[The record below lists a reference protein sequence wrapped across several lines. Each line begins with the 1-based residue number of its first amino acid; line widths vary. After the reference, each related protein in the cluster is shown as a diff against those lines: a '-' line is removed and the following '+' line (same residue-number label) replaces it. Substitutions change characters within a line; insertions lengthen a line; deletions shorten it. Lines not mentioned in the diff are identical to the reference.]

1 MKSVKSFLPRNAIQ
15 KYSQQANE
23 CIGSGHLNW
32 NKEEHIRLNDALIPG
47 LPLANTGRVCSTG
60 VFQTWSVVLKSFGPC
75 ACIKEMETLDSD
87 LFPMFDM
94 RRNQG
99 CKKPGVSPY
108 SNTLI
113 RLVTTNCS
121 AFKVKA
127 KIIIIPFG
135 YLQTSTC
142 LAKKLGRR
150 ATFQKVTIAFTVTSP
165 TPFVLVR
172 ETYGDW

>member
-1 MKSVKSFLPRNAIQ
+1 MICFLCLTRGGIRNA
-15 KYSQQANE
+15 
-23 CIGSGHLNW
+23 
-32 NKEEHIRLNDALIPG
+32 
-47 LPLANTGRVCSTG
+47 
-60 VFQTWSVVLKSFGPC
+60 
-75 ACIKEMETLDSD
+75 
-87 LFPMFDM
+87 
-94 RRNQG
+94 
-99 CKKPGVSPY
+99 KKPGVSPY

-135 YLQTSTC
+135 YLQSSTC

-172 ETYGDW
+172 ETYGD

>member
-23 CIGSGHLNW
+23 CMGSGHLNW
-32 NKEEHIRLNDALIPG
+32 NKEEHIRLYDALIPG
-47 LPLANTGRVCSTG
+47 LPLANTGRIVIC
-60 VFQTWSVVLKSFGPC
+60 FLCLTWGGIRD
-75 ACIKEMETLDSD
+75 A
-87 LFPMFDM
+87 
-94 RRNQG
+94 
-99 CKKPGVSPY
+99 KKPGVSPY